1 MIASLIE
8 LVYIVIF
15 SLIMIRMVL
24 SWVMPYGG
32 NEFSRLIY
40 QLTEPMLKPFRAVI
54 PLGNMGGID
63 IAPLVLFLILNIVR
77 NILITLVT

>member
-24 SWVMPYGG
+24 SWIMPYGG

-77 NILITLVT
+77 SILITLVS